1 MRSTSLPQVRFL
13 TAIGILSLSAGLFM
27 TQPAFSA
34 SPELI
39 AREHIFG
46 NPSRTSPQLNA
57 DGSLLAFLAPREGV
71 MNLWVCPT
79 GKFDEAKALTAEK
92 KRPLSAYF
100 WSANGED
107 ILYIQDSGGDENF
120 LLYGVN
126 AKTGTTRKLTDFSK
140 TRVNFYGTSWIRSDE
155 VVIGLNNRDPKWHD
169 AWLLNIKTGALTLLH
184 ENTERLSG
192 YVVDDGLRLQYAV
205 RTRPDGGWELLKFG
219 SDGKALQVSAT
230 VEYEDADNTSLVGL
244 TQDGTT
250 LYLRDSRGRDKA
262 VLKAIAIDSGKE
274 TILAEDSRVDIS
286 GAFRHPVTGRA
297 EAYRVNYL
305 RSEWHVLDKSRTAD
319 FEFLTQQF
327 QNEWTPVSVTKDT
340 RLWIIVRG
348 DATTPGA
355 FFLYDRQAKTVTKL
369 FTSRPDL
376 EGKPLVP
383 MHPVEIKSRDGL
395 TLVSYLTLPIS
406 ADSNGDGKPEQ
417 KAPLVLLVHG
427 GPWARDAYGFNGMHQ
442 WLANRGY
449 AVLSVNFRGSTG
461 FGKAFIR
468 ASDKEWAGK
477 MHNDLLDAVDWAVKG
492 GIAPKDKIAI
502 MGGSYG
508 GYATLVGLSFTPD
521 VFACGVDIV
530 GPANLQ
536 TLLSTIP
543 PYWEAGRARFARA
556 IGDVDTEEGRAL
568 LAARSPLT
576 RASSIKKPLLIGQ
589 GANDPRVKQAE
600 SDQIVAAMKAQSIPV
615 TYALYPDEGHGF
627 ARPENSLSFFAIVEG
642 FLAQHLGGLAQP
654 IGNDFKG
661 SSLQVLHGAEQ
672 IPDLSQALA
681 SAAKQ

>member
-492 GIAPKDKIAI
+492 GDCAEGQDRHHGWILRRIRH
-502 MGGSYG
+502 S
-508 GYATLVGLSFTPD
+508 
-521 VFACGVDIV
+521 
-530 GPANLQ
+530 
-536 TLLSTIP
+536 
-543 PYWEAGRARFARA
+543 GRAVVHSRRVCLRCRYRGPCKSADFVEHDPSLLGSRPSPLRARHRRRRYRGRTGTSRRAFATHARELHQEA
-556 IGDVDTEEGRAL
+556 TADWPRRERSASQASGIRPDRRSHEGAVDSGDVRAVSRRRTRL
-568 LAARSPLT
+568 RSP
-576 RASSIKKPLLIGQ
+576 G
-589 GANDPRVKQAE
+589 E
-600 SDQIVAAMKAQSIPV
+600 
-615 TYALYPDEGHGF
+615 
-627 ARPENSLSFFAIVEG
+627 
-642 FLAQHLGGLAQP
+642 
-654 IGNDFKG
+654 
-661 SSLQVLHGAEQ
+661 
-672 IPDLSQALA
+672 
-681 SAAKQ
+681 